1 MRGALRVH
9 FVEQHEL
16 FPRPV
21 RGISCGI
28 LWSMVFV
35 EVGGIPGR
43 KAAGDLHAGYISH
56 CLEAGT
62 TFLPSIGKA
71 GKGALLPAV
80 MLEPEMIHMAEDGM
94 GKQVKKNRKY
104 CMKILPDL

>member
-1 MRGALRVH
+1 MWNSKAVPRPRQG
-9 FVEQHEL
+9 HEL
-16 FPRPV
+16 RYTLEYGFC
-21 RGISCGI
+21 RG
-28 LWSMVFV
+28 
-35 EVGGIPGR
+35 GGWIRGR
-43 KAAGDLHAGYISH
+43 KAAGDLRAGYISH

-71 GKGALLPAV
+71 GKGALLSAV